1 MLNEMP
7 AVSFNLQPG
16 PDAAI
21 VGPAR
26 HTVAFYWQRKLI
38 KYMTILLVDDDEDDR
53 RLFIEATREFDST
66 ITCLAASDG
75 LEALDWLQDGSRDVP
90 DYIFLDLRMPG
101 ISGEECL
108 MGIKKASRMAK
119 VPVIVYTTSRD
130 VQESVKLKQLG
141 AAHFMTKPVAPED
154 VYYMVAFVLGEH
166 W

>member
-7 AVSFNLQPG
+7 TVSFNLQPG
-16 PDAAI
+16 PGAAI
-21 VGPAR
+21 VGPDR
-26 HTVAFYWQRKLI
+26 HTGAFYWQRKLI
-38 KYMTILLVDDDEDDR
+38 KYMTILLVDDDEADR

-130 VQESVKLKQLG
+130 VQESVKLKRLV
-141 AAHFMTKPVAPED
+141 AAHCMTKPVAPAD
-154 VYYMVAFVLGEH
+154 
-166 W
+166 